1 MIQDIK
7 PHQFHNEFRPHP
19 PTPDSRILNY
29 HDRTIMVKKTDDHQ
43 LCFPTFQNLYENGLG
58 ICEQYTYLFSIDS
71 ISYYAFPE
79 VETFLPEGYEF
90 ISLQQ
95 LRYAKPQ
102 YLAFAGVTGYQLY
115 EWYVS
120 RRFCG
125 KCGRPL
131 QKDTKERMLYCDFC
145 KQVEYPVISPA
156 VIVAITNGDSILLSK
171 YADREYKKYALI
183 AGFTEVGETVEET
196 IQREVMEEVG
206 LNVKNIRYY
215 KSQPWSFTGS
225 LLLGFFCDVDGDDTI
240 HMDSNELSIAK
251 WVKREEISDLD
262 SDISLTNEMI
272 TQFRLGLEE

>member
-19 PTPDSRILNY
+19 PKPDSRILNY
-29 HDRTIMVKKTDDHQ
+29 HDRTIMVKQTDDHQ
-43 LCFPTFQNLYENGLG
+43 LCFPVFQDLYDNGLG
-58 ICEQYTYLFSIDS
+58 VCEQYTYLFSIDS
-71 ISYYAFPE
+71 VSYYAFPE
-79 VETFLPEGYEF
+79 VETFLSEGYEF
-90 ISLQQ
+90 ISLQK
-95 LRYAKPQ
+95 LRHAKPQ
-102 YLAFAGVTGYQLY
+102 HLAFAGVTGYQLY

-131 QKDTKERMLYCDFC
+131 QKDTKERMLYCDSC

-171 YADREYKKYALI
+171 YADREYKQYALI

-196 IQREVMEEVG
+196 IRREVMEEVG
-206 LNVKNIRYY
+206 LKVTNLRYY
-215 KSQPWSFTGS
+215 KSQPWAFTGS
-225 LLLGFFCDVDGDDTI
+225 LLLGFFCEVDGDDTI
-240 HMDSNELSIAK
+240 HIDSNELAIAK
-251 WVKREEISDLD
+251 WVKREEIPAVD

-272 TQFRLGLEE
+272 TQFQLGIHK

>member
-19 PTPDSRILNY
+19 PKPDSRILNY
-29 HDRTIMVKKTDDHQ
+29 HDRTIMVKKTADHQ
-43 LCFPTFQNLYENGLG
+43 LYFPTFQDLYDNGLG
-58 ICEQYTYLFSIDS
+58 VCEQYTYLFSIDS

-90 ISLQQ
+90 ISLQK

-102 YLAFAGVTGYQLY
+102 HLAFAGVTGYQLY

-131 QKDTKERMLYCDFC
+131 KKDTKERMLYCDFC

-206 LNVKNIRYY
+206 LKVTNVRYY

-225 LLLGFFCDVDGDDTI
+225 LLLGFFCKVDGDDTI
-240 HMDSNELSIAK
+240 HMDSNELAVAK
-251 WVKREEISDLD
+251 WVKREKIPVVD

-272 TQFRLGLEE
+272 TQFRLGLEK

>member
-251 WVKREEISDLD
+251 WVKREEISD
-262 SDISLTNEMI
+262 
-272 TQFRLGLEE
+272 

>member
-1 MIQDIK
+1 M
-7 PHQFHNEFRPHP
+7 
-19 PTPDSRILNY
+19 
-29 HDRTIMVKKTDDHQ
+29 
-43 LCFPTFQNLYENGLG
+43 
-58 ICEQYTYLFSIDS
+58 
-71 ISYYAFPE
+71 
-79 VETFLPEGYEF
+79 
-90 ISLQQ
+90 
-95 LRYAKPQ
+95 
-102 YLAFAGVTGYQLY
+102 
-115 EWYVS
+115 
-120 RRFCG
+120 
-125 KCGRPL
+125 
-131 QKDTKERMLYCDFC
+131 
-145 KQVEYPVISPA
+145 ISPA

-272 TQFRLGLEE
+272 TQFRLGLEK